1 MASNGIKKRRFENF
15 LCEKCVKIIKWGS
28 NMEKVKLTIS
38 FMKKLLPG
46 QGSKFADMEVP
57 GLQVRVGAN
66 SVSYY
71 LRKRQGKKIHEV
83 AIGRHPDIT
92 LDEARQKALEMLGAL
107 ANYQN
112 IEAPSGRRQPTVRDA
127 VELLISQM
135 AHPAKTVSMM
145 KHWEFLFDV
154 KICDLTP
161 EVIKSKFKS
170 MAETPTAANR
180 AVRYLKT
187 AFNKISKKLNTP
199 NFNDQLF
206 ADITPY
212 PEKPRLRFLQE
223 SEAPKVIDAIKS
235 LRSNYR
241 YAAQADALLVMLF
254 TGQRKTRVLHM
265 NIGEINLATK
275 EWYVPGNEK
284 KREVTHPFNDEAWK
298 IIESRFPLAEKQGGF
313 LFTWRGKPLNDCRKT
328 LFMACQQCGV
338 TNLTIH
344 DLRRSLGTWM
354 LSSGASIESVAK
366 TLGNSVEVAQEV
378 YAHILNS
385 RGRQDTAAAIA
396 AMKKGEV

>member
-1 MASNGIKKRRFENF
+1 
-15 LCEKCVKIIKWGS
+15 
-28 NMEKVKLTIS
+28 MEKIKLTIS
-38 FMKKLLPG
+38 FIKKLVPG
-46 QGSKFADMEVP
+46 QSGKFADTEVP
-57 GLQVRVGAN
+57 GLQVRVGAS

-71 LRKRQGKKIHEV
+71 LRKRQGKKVHEV
-83 AIGRHPDIT
+83 ALGRHPDIT
-92 LDEARQKALEMLGAL
+92 LEEARQKALEMLGAL

-112 IEAPSGRRQPTVRDA
+112 IEAPSARRMPTVRDA
-127 VELLISQM
+127 VDLFVSQM
-135 AHPAKTVSMM
+135 AHPEKTTSMM
-145 KHWEFLFDV
+145 KHWEFLFDT

-161 EVIKSKFKS
+161 DVIKNKFES
-170 MAETPTAANR
+170 MSETPTAANR

-199 NFNDQLF
+199 NFNDELF
-206 ADITPY
+206 SGITLY
-212 PEKPRLRFLQE
+212 PEKHRLRFLQE
-223 SEAPKVIDAIKS
+223 NEAPEVIEAIKS

-241 YAAQADALLVMLF
+241 YETQAEALLIMLF

-265 NIGEINLATK
+265 NISEINLTTK

-328 LFMACQQCGV
+328 LLMACQQCGV

-385 RGRQDTAAAIA
+385 RGRQDTANAID
-396 AMKKGEV
+396 AMTKGKV

>member
-1 MASNGIKKRRFENF
+1 MKK
-15 LCEKCVKIIKWGS
+15 I
-28 NMEKVKLTIS
+28 KLTIS
-38 FMKKLLPG
+38 FVKKLIPG
-46 QGSKFADMEVP
+46 QGGKFADTEVP
-57 GLQVRVGAN
+57 GLQVRVGAS

-71 LRKRQGKKIHEV
+71 LRKRQGKKVYEV
-83 AIGRHPDIT
+83 ALGRHPDIT
-92 LDEARQKALEMLGAL
+92 LEEARQKALEMLGSL

-112 IEAPSGRRQPTVRDA
+112 IEAPSARRMPTVRDA
-127 VELLISQM
+127 VDLLVSQM

-145 KHWEFLFDV
+145 KHWEFLFDK

-161 EVIKSKFKS
+161 DIIKSKFES
-170 MAETPTAANR
+170 MSETPTAANR

-187 AFNKISKKLNTP
+187 AFNKISQKLGTP
-199 NFNDQLF
+199 NFNGELF
-206 ADITPY
+206 SEITFY

-223 SEAPKVIDAIKS
+223 DEAPEVIEAIKS

-241 YAAQADALLVMLF
+241 YETQAEALLIMLF

-265 NIGEINLATK
+265 NTSEINLATK

-298 IIESRFPLAEKQGGF
+298 IIERRLPNAEKQGGF

-328 LFMACQQCGV
+328 LQKACEQCGV

-354 LSSGASIESVAK
+354 LSSGASIEAVAK

-385 RGRQDTAAAIA
+385 RSRQDTANAIA
-396 AMKKGEV
+396 AMEKGEV